1 MCTLDHVCFPAGV
14 NGIMFHRRQFVICQ
28 TDVAFWH
35 VASAG
40 AQKEL
45 LSVYFTGNLF
55 QHQGVYQSV
64 LTLFPMSGMTVSM
77 EPEVIG
83 KRQRL
88 TCLYA

>member
-1 MCTLDHVCFPAGV
+1 
-14 NGIMFHRRQFVICQ
+14 MFRRRQFVICQ

-35 VASAG
+35 VANVG
-40 AQKEL
+40 TQNEV

-83 KRQRL
+83 ERRRL
-88 TCLYA
+88 VYAATVSRSLV

>member
-1 MCTLDHVCFPAGV
+1 
-14 NGIMFHRRQFVICQ
+14 MFRRRQFVICQ

-35 VASAG
+35 VANVG
-40 AQKEL
+40 TQKEV

-83 KRQRL
+83 ERRRL
-88 TCLYA
+88 VYAATV